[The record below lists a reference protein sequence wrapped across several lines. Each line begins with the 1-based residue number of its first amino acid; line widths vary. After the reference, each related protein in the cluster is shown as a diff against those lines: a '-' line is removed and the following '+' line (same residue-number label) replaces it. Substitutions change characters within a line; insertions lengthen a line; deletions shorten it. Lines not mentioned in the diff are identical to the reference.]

1 MNIEDK
7 LSSLVAM
14 SEELLE
20 LAKSGDWEELAEL
33 ESQRSPELE
42 SFFNSLNPDEF
53 QKSAELL
60 KSSIEKIMGLDEQVV
75 AIAAEYKKNIA
86 ELVKKNNSS
95 RKAMSEYQ
103 NNTAL

>member
-14 SEELLE
+14 SEQLLE
-20 LAKSGDWEELAEL
+20 LAKSGEWETLAEM
-33 ESQRSPELE
+33 ESQRSPEIE
-42 SFFNSLNPDEF
+42 SFFKSLNPDAF
-53 QKSAELL
+53 QKNSELL
-60 KSSIEKIMGLDEQVV
+60 KSSIDQIMGLDKQVV
-75 AIAAEYKKNIA
+75 AIAAEYKKSLA
-86 ELVKKNNSS
+86 ELMKKSNST